1 MTKKSK
7 QKINKTTFINEF
19 SYNKQKLK
27 FNLQFSNLR
36 CQCQYKK
43 KIDSFSLKLAIY
55 ITV

>member
-36 CQCQYKK
+36 CQCQYEK